1 MTESVLS
8 GGLLSGVTPGR
19 ADNVPLSVA
28 SGSYIIP
35 ADVVSGLGEGNTLSG
50 ASLLDKMMNT
60 GPHGMTLRGR
70 RASVQSA
77 PYNNQMGNYLM
88 RRQAYGDLR
97 NEGQY
102 AAGGTP
108 KETTPV
114 SLSHGEYCIPP
125 EQVAALGGGDLERG
139 FKILDAFVVKS
150 RKKNV
155 DKLKNM
161 KPPVGSRYKG
171 GKAE

>member
-1 MTESVLS
+1 MTEPVLL
-8 GGLLSGVTPGR
+8 GGLLSGMTPGR

-50 ASLLDKMMNT
+50 ASLLDKMMNS

-97 NEGQY
+97 NEGQF
-102 AAGGTP
+102 AKGGAP
-108 KETTPV
+108 KDLAPV
-114 SLSHGEYCIPP
+114 RLSHGEYCVPP
-125 EQVAALGGGDLERG
+125 EQVAALGGGDMKRG
-139 FKILDAFVVKS
+139 FAILDAFVVKS
-150 RKKNV
+150 RKRNV
-155 DKLKNM
+155 SKLKTM
-161 KPPVGSRYKG
+161 KPPVGSKYKG
-171 GKAE
+171 GRAE